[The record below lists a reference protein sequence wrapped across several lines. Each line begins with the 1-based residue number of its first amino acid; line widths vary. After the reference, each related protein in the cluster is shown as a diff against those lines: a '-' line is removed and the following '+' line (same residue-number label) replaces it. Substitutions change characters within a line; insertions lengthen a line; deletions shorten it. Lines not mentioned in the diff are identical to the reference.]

1 MPPNANEVL
10 PKKEKSE
17 AVGEVILGRRDPR
30 SLSYEEFIHDPDV
43 LYHGSV
49 DPLRVN
55 PNFDYREFNE
65 NNDSAGETLGR
76 GLYTT
81 DKPAAAYGYAR
92 LRNQE
97 TRGGDSQDV
106 PTVTPV
112 LPYEARM
119 FDFRDKTG
127 QTNFVPVPEEIFTL
141 YVRKFAEHAKRWLE
155 TDPNTRKGRLVRVN
169 NAVSV
174 MKSWS
179 ETKKPVSLFELISAT
194 TNNSNTMGGLFPE
207 ALHETFAELGY
218 DGIIHP
224 DGGQHGAKDTQGAV
238 SYVFYNLDKVGSFQ
252 DWQKR
257 KA

>member
-1 MPPNANEVL
+1 MPSNANEVL
-10 PKKEKSE
+10 PKEEKSV
-17 AVGEVILGRRDPR
+17 AVGEVILGKRDPR
-30 SLSYEEFIHDPDV
+30 LLSYEEFIHDPDV
-43 LYHGSV
+43 LYHGSAE
-49 DPLRVN
+49 PLKVN
-55 PNFDYREFNE
+55 PNFDYDELI
-65 NNDSAGETLGR
+65 DSAGETLGR

-92 LRNQE
+92 LRNLE
-97 TRGGDSQDV
+97 TRGLDSLDV

-127 QTNFVPVPEEIFTL
+127 QSNFVEVPEEILTP

-155 TDPNTRKGRLVRVN
+155 TDHSIQKWKQIRVN
-169 NAVSV
+169 NALLI
-174 MKSWS
+174 MKNWL
-179 ETKKPVSLFELISAT
+179 ETKKPVTLFELVSAT
-194 TNNSNTMGGLFPE
+194 PNNTNVLGGLFPE

-224 DGGQHGAKDTQGAV
+224 DGGQAGATDSKGAV
-238 SYVFYNLDKVGSFQ
+238 SYVFYNLNKVGSYQ

-257 KA
+257 KNLS